1 MSLEKCIFHFH
12 RYITA
17 ILFYDNVRRQPNI
30 TSFDTPSALSLPHND
45 ENSKKVREKL
55 TYFMAALQ
63 SGIEV
68 KSKCLMSIVC
78 YGEIKWKVMIK
89 AKHCFVII
97 ELREKKNMLKIMF
110 FLFLWMKSW
119 NWIEL
124 NEMVLMM
131 LCSGFGRDETRWET
145 TRAMVWFEMGNKS
158 AHA

>member
-1 MSLEKCIFHFH
+1 MSLEKCIFHFR

-17 ILFYDNVRRQPNI
+17 ILFNDNVRRQPNI
-30 TSFDTPSALSLPHND
+30 TAFDIPSALPPPKND
-45 ENSKKVREKL
+45 ENSKEVREKL

-68 KSKCLMSIVC
+68 RYNCLMSIGC

-97 ELREKKNMLKIMF
+97 ELREKKMLKIMF

-124 NEMVLMM
+124 NGVDDAVL
-131 LCSGFGRDETRWET
+131 GHWARRDE
-145 TRAMVWFEMGNKS
+145 MGDDQSNGVIRNGQ
-158 AHA
+158 